1 MPGRSVA
8 RIVVPACGLSN
19 GLVVALFFGT
29 EPAHLSPQSKSA
41 VADFDPSSSAEV
53 G

>member
-1 MPGRSVA
+1 MGN
-8 RIVVPACGLSN
+8 RILDRGLAYLAS
-19 GLVVALFFGT
+19 
-29 EPAHLSPQSKSA
+29 QSKSA

>member
-1 MPGRSVA
+1 MPRRSVA
-8 RIVVPACGLSN
+8 RIVVPANGLSN
-19 GLVVALFFGT
+19 GLRRGFF
-29 EPAHLSPQSKSA
+29 AHLSPQSKSA